1 MDDEVLCMVWQN
13 LNTVQL
19 MTTCHS
25 LEEINK
31 NQLIRGLK
39 RNGIL
44 LQSQISAPSSEVSD
58 MQNQNSQGSKN
69 LPLILIPI
77 CDYKKNMDGSDGNAQ
92 IRQYYSF
99 VT

>member
-1 MDDEVLCMVWQN
+1 MLCVVWQN

-31 NQLIRGLK
+31 NQLISGLK
-39 RNGIL
+39 HNGIL
-44 LQSQISAPSSEVSD
+44 LQSQISAPSSEASD

-69 LPLILIPI
+69 TPPYTNTYL
-77 CDYKKNMDGSDGNAQ
+77 
-92 IRQYYSF
+92 
-99 VT
+99 